1 MCLPIIKI
9 VQLDAQSYVLS
20 PRRHV
25 NRLVSAK
32 SVLARVKIASP
43 PTERNAAAWQE
54 LRHGTAVGWTPST
67 KGFIDAQVRTQSL
80 SFTGSRLMQHHN
92 EFFQVNGPMANL
104 GGIAI

>member
-32 SVLARVKIASP
+32 SVLARVKIA
-43 PTERNAAAWQE
+43 
-54 LRHGTAVGWTPST
+54 
-67 KGFIDAQVRTQSL
+67 
-80 SFTGSRLMQHHN
+80 FTTH
-92 EFFQVNGPMANL
+92 
-104 GGIAI
+104 